1 MKKRIR
7 IILVLLLAAAGLFA
21 YDRLAT
27 RGSGDGLLLSGTVEA
42 VEVAPSF
49 QVAGR
54 VITVAF
60 EEGGRVA
67 AGAVLAALDDAE
79 LRDQRRQAEALLSS
93 ARARLASARARAGY
107 QQSAAEARVAGARAS
122 LDKARAGLR
131 PQEVERA
138 RAAAEEARARSASA
152 EEEER
157 RTAELFSAG
166 AVSQARRDAAA
177 RTAEAARAALRGAEE
192 TRRLAEEGTRSEDL
206 ASAEAALAGAEAEG
220 RDTERARLD
229 AEAAA
234 RVVEQAQADLALAET
249 RLSRAVLLSP
259 LTGVVL
265 TRAIEPGEM
274 AAPGVPVAS
283 LADTST
289 VTVRVF
295 VSERALGR
303 VKLGMPAKITTDS
316 TGKQEFSGK
325 VTFIS
330 DKAEF
335 TPKTIETREE
345 RVKLV
350 YRVKVEVPN
359 PQDILKPGMPAD
371 VDLRGAV

>member
-7 IILVLLLAAAGLFA
+7 IILVLLLSAGVLVA
-21 YDRLAT
+21 YDRLST
-27 RGSGDGLLLSGTVEA
+27 RGSGDLLLLSGTVEA

-54 VITVAF
+54 VVTVSF

-67 AGAVLAALDDAE
+67 KGAVLAALDDAE
-79 LRDQRRQAEALLSS
+79 PAAQKRQAASALAA
-93 ARARLASARARAGY
+93 ARARMGSARARADY
-107 QQSAAEARVAGARAS
+107 QEQAVAARTASARAV

-131 PQEVERA
+131 PSEVERA
-138 RAAAEEARARSASA
+138 RAAVEETRARSAA
-152 EEEER
+152 ADEEAR
-157 RTAELFSAG
+157 RTADLFAAG
-166 AVSQARRDAAA
+166 AVSQARRDNAA

-192 TRRLAEEGTRSEDL
+192 TLHLAEEGTRGEDL
-206 ASAEAALAGAEAEG
+206 AAAEAALAGAEAEV
-220 RDTERARLD
+220 RDAERANLD
-229 AEAAA
+229 AAAAA
-234 RVVEQAQADLALAET
+234 RVVEQAEADLSLAET
-249 RLSRAVLLSP
+249 RLSRSVLLSP

-274 AAPGVPVAS
+274 ASPGVPVAS

-316 TGKQEFSGK
+316 TGKREFPGK

-350 YRVKVEVPN
+350 YRVKVEAPN
-359 PQDILKPGMPAD
+359 PDGALKPGMPAD
-371 VDLRGAV
+371 VDLRGKE